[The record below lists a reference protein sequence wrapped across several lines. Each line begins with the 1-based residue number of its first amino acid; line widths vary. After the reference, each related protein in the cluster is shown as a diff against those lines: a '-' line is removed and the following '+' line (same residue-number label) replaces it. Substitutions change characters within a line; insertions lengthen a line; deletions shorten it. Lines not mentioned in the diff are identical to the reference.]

1 MKPLK
6 SLEPFSKWMLRIGVL
21 LFVIVH
27 YWDDFKK
34 FEINSLHSVFI
45 LLFFLFGVLL
55 FIGGLRKNGSLT
67 VISGLL
73 VFLITGY
80 FIFKGFN
87 GIFDR
92 DLLTFIFPASTGLF
106 FLSKGNA

>member
-1 MKPLK
+1 MKPIK
-6 SLEPFSKWMLRIGVL
+6 SLEPLSKWLLRIGVL
-21 LFVIVH
+21 LFVVVH
-27 YWDDFKK
+27 YWADFKN
-34 FEINSLHSVFI
+34 FEIKNLNTVLI

-55 FIGGLRKNGSLT
+55 FVGGLRKNGSLT

-73 VFLITGY
+73 IFLISSY

-92 DLLTFIFPASTGLF
+92 DLLFFVFPASTGLF
-106 FLSKGNA
+106 FLAKGNA